1 MKILPCII
9 SFSILGGLFA
19 ADPVNIQVVSP
30 LPVQEAL
37 KWDYYV
43 QMFSLKDA
51 SVVLDTKNSA
61 ASFQVLHSYSIV
73 SINEKPY
80 VLVTFMRPRENF
92 TKVVE
97 EQLHLEDIEI
107 KLREL
112 RITKDPKVKVNK

>member
-1 MKILPCII
+1 MKII
-9 SFSILGGLFA
+9 SCFITFGILGGLFA
-19 ADPVNIQVVSP
+19 ADPSNIQVVSP

-43 QMFSLKDA
+43 QMISLKDA
-51 SVVLDTKNSA
+51 TVILDTKNSA
-61 ASFQVLHSYSIV
+61 ASSQVLHSYSIV
-73 SINEKPY
+73 TINEKPY

-97 EQLHLEDIEI
+97 EQLRLEDIEI

-112 RITKDPKVKVNK
+112 RISKETKGKVNK